1 MYVWVKLPTWLVIV
15 RLAMETTFLVIAG
28 IRICHTHCGKV
39 AMRDPRPKYPE
50 NVSWGCSLDPGQRD
64 ISRGS
69 GNTQVN
75 SVTEPPA

>member
-1 MYVWVKLPTWLVIV
+1 MAVVIV
-15 RLAMETTFLVIAG
+15 RLAMETTFLVIANT
-28 IRICHTHCGKV
+28 RICHTHCRKV

-50 NVSWGCSLDPGQRD
+50 NESWGCSPDPGQRD

-75 SVTEPPA
+75 SVTAPPA